1 MEKSDLTPDPV
12 RDPPVGKYQCPG
24 GHMILPARAYGDTR
38 FNQYPMTFRCFAIC
52 CAHANS
58 WTGVFFVNQ
67 ATISRILGSS
77 QQAISQHMTRLKK
90 YGYLEKLRNA
100 DIRRKYG
107 RKGALWRVIYDPRMS
122 YQDAIVKQ
130 PAKDRDPKLESEI
143 AENTMAMVHQD
154 TYKSK
159 RKKAKDPV
167 DNSDVNKVEVVQA
180 TASNESINKVD
191 LKKEYKAQLVNNSND
206 ITNNNTIDKNECR
219 SICNSYKQLIYEL
232 WGSDWQ
238 YDLRQL
244 AIAEDLLKIGYT
256 KETFL
261 ADAKKMLQWKRNKSS
276 PPIQSLQ
283 YFVSR
288 RKNQEKPK
296 DAQQIISHMANRMRL
311 K

>member
-24 GHMILPARAYGDTR
+24 GHMILPARAYGDER

-130 PAKDRDPKLESEI
+130 PAKDRDPKLENEI
-143 AENTMAMVHQD
+143 AENTMAMLHQD

-159 RKKAKDPV
+159 RQTAKDPV
-167 DNSDVNKVEVVQA
+167 DNSTVNKVEIVQG
-180 TASNESINKVD
+180 TTSNESINKVD
-191 LKKEYKAQLVNNSND
+191 LKRENKAQLVNNSND
-206 ITNNNTIDKNECR
+206 ITNNIYIDKNECR
-219 SICNSYKQLIYEL
+219 SICNSYKQIVYEL

-238 YDLRQL
+238 YDLRQE

-261 ADAKKMLQWKRNKSS
+261 ADAKKMLQWKRNKNS

-296 DAQQIISHMANRMRL
+296 DAAQIISHMANRMRL

>member
-1 MEKSDLTPDPV
+1 MV
-12 RDPPVGKYQCPG
+12 
-24 GHMILPARAYGDTR
+24 LPARAYGDTR

-130 PAKDRDPKLESEI
+130 PAKDRDPKLENEI
-143 AENTMAMVHQD
+143 AENTMAMLHQD

-159 RKKAKDPV
+159 RQKARDPV
-167 DNSDVNKVEVVQA
+167 DKSEDNKPEVVQA
-180 TASNESINKVD
+180 TASNNESNKRELV
-191 LKKEYKAQLVNNSND
+191 LENKAQLVNNSND
-206 ITNNNTIDKNECR
+206 ITNNIYIDKNECR
-219 SICNSYKQLIYEL
+219 SICLSYKQMVYEL
-232 WGSDWQ
+232 WGTDWR
-238 YDLRQL
+238 YDLRQET
-244 AIAEDLLKIGYT
+244 IAADLLKLGYT
-256 KETFL
+256 KDSFL
-261 ADAKKMLQWKRNKSS
+261 IDAKKMLQWKRNQNK

-288 RKNQEKPK
+288 RKNKDKPK
-296 DAQQIISHMANRMRL
+296 DVQGIISHMANRMKL

>member
-1 MEKSDLTPDPV
+1 MEKSNLTPDPV

-24 GHMILPARAYGDTR
+24 GHMILPARAYGDER

-130 PAKDRDPKLESEI
+130 PAKDRDPKLENEI
-143 AENTMAMVHQD
+143 AENTMAMLHQD

-159 RKKAKDPV
+159 RQTAKDPV
-167 DNSDVNKVEVVQA
+167 DNSTINKVEIVQG
-180 TASNESINKVD
+180 TTSNESINKVD
-191 LKKEYKAQLVNNSND
+191 LKRENKAQLVNNSND
-206 ITNNNTIDKNECR
+206 ITNNIYIDKNECR
-219 SICNSYKQLIYEL
+219 SICNSYKQIVYEL

-238 YDLRQL
+238 YDLRQE

-261 ADAKKMLQWKRNKSS
+261 ADAKKMLQWKRNKNS

-296 DAQQIISHMANRMRL
+296 DAAQIISHMANRMRL